1 MLDLCI
7 HKWSESSPKPLI
19 YTYKPPLSISLKT
32 PERSQQC
39 FILIFPS
46 TKTFVGFGEYLGLEI
61 PTPDRT
67 ESGCALRICPLYSRT
82 TAMRKGKVLEMGGT
96 QSWLP
101 WAVLCSLGG
110 FAFSPPLP
118 FLPFS
123 SCPLLPHLHFSLL
136 SLCFLFCVGPTLSMT
151 DPSHSPGRFRDCHEY
166 HF

>member
-82 TAMRKGKVLEMGGT
+82 TAMRKGKDLEMGGT
-96 QSWLP
+96 QSWAALGR
-101 WAVLCSLGG
+101 AVLSRGLCVFSSS
-110 FAFSPPLP
+110 AFSS
-118 FLPFS
+118 FL
-123 SCPLLPHLHFSLL
+123 LLPSVTSFALL
-136 SLCFLFCVGPTLSMT
+136 SAFTLLLVLRR
-151 DPSHSPGRFRDCHEY
+151 SHTQHDRSQPQPRALPRLP
-166 HF
+166 